1 MINHYYDLCTDFYE
15 WGWGQSF
22 HFANRY
28 RGENFYSSIARSEH
42 WLALQMGLKPG
53 MKVLDVG
60 CMFLYYHLNY
70 YYYYYYF
77 IYLLVFLSY

>member
-60 CMFLYYHLNY
+60 CMFLFYHLKY
-70 YYYYYYF
+70 Y
-77 IYLLVFLSY
+77 